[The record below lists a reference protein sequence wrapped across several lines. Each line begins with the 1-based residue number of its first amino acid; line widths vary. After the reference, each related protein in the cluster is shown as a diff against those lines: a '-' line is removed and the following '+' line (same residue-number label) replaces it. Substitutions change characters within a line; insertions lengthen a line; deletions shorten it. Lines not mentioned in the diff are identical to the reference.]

1 MCEKSRERL
10 AVPAY
15 HPAMNVTAA
24 GPVRDQGVID
34 REHIRLLSIFHF
46 VAAGMALV
54 GLLFIAGHY
63 ALFSVFLNSP
73 EMWKNANG
81 AQNMP
86 DPKTFIAIFR
96 WFYLVFGTWCLVSAV
111 VNLLSGLFMRRLK
124 NRVFSL
130 IVAGFDCL
138 HMPLGTILGIFTFI
152 VLCRESVAR
161 AYAGQ
166 PPNAV
171 S

>member
-1 MCEKSRERL
+1 
-10 AVPAY
+10 
-15 HPAMNVTAA
+15 MNVTAA

-34 REHIRLLSIFHF
+34 REHLRLLSIFHF

-54 GLLFIAGHY
+54 GLVFLVGHY
-63 ALFSVFLNSP
+63 ALMSVFFNNP
-73 EMWKNANG
+73 EMWPNGRDPKNV
-81 AQNMP
+81 P
-86 DPKTFIAIFR
+86 DPHAFFAIFR
-96 WFYLVFGTWCLVSAV
+96 WFYVIFGTWCLVSAV
-111 VNLLSGLFMRRLK
+111 LNVLSGLYMRRLK

-138 HMPLGTILGIFTFI
+138 HMPLGTLLGIFTFI

-166 PPNAV
+166 PPTAV